1 MSISPQSCQHLSVFK
16 KKKKRKT
23 SHSDMLLLL
32 SCFGHVRL
40 CETPQAAAHQ
50 APPSLEFS
58 RQEHW
63 SGLPFPS
70 PHSDMCEMVSLCGF
84 DIHFSDDWQC
94 QAFFHIPIGHLYVFR
109 EMSIQALGQFFNWVI
124 RFGVFFS
131 WVAGVP

>member
-1 MSISPQSCQHLSVFK
+1 MRYCYKVQSNNGIFVVKLLHYPIVLL
-16 KKKKRKT
+16 
-23 SHSDMLLLL
+23 LLLL
-32 SCFGHVRL
+32 SRLICVRL
-40 CETPQAAAHQ
+40 CATPWSAAYQAS
-50 APPSLEFS
+50 PSLEFS